1 MLAFAAMNYVSWL
14 HNFRPKPLNFRL
26 QRIDH
31 CNLLSAM
38 AILTSNLFL
47 YFYLN
52 WNLYIH
58 LYCDLYYH
66 FNLFLFW
73 IDHCIYY

>member
-31 CNLLSAM
+31 CNLLSAI
-38 AILTSNLFL
+38 AILAEVTSNLFL
-47 YFYLN
+47 YFCLS
-52 WNLYIH
+52 LDFYI
-58 LYCDLYYH
+58 
-66 FNLFLFW
+66 NLFLFW